1 MNKLLI
7 AALLTVFSTSVMAEW
22 TRVGGNDNVTIYADL
37 ATIRKSGDRVKMW
50 ALHDFK
56 VVQIFK
62 GNGARFLSMTTQ
74 EEYDCKEDTSKLL
87 TANAYLKNMVAGEVV
102 YASGAAHGEPVP
114 VAPGS
119 MGDDKFKVACG
130 K

>member
-7 AALLTVFSTSVMAEW
+7 AVLLAVFSTSVMAEW
-22 TRVGGNDNVTIYADL
+22 TRIGSDDISTIYANIS
-37 ATIRKSGDRVKMW
+37 TIRKSGDGVKMW

-62 GNGARFLSMTTQ
+62 GDGTRILSMTMQ

-87 TANAYLKNMVAGEVV
+87 TFNQYSKNMGAGEVV

-114 VAPGS
+114 VAPDS
-119 MGDDKFKVACG
+119 VADVKFKVACV